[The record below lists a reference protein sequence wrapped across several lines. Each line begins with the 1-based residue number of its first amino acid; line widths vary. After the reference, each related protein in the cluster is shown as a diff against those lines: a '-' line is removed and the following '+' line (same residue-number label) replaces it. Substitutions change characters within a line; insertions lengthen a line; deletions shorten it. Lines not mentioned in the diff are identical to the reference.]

1 MNKVLKKT
9 CGSATRQKIESVG
22 NSITNMLPI
31 AQTAMQH
38 FKLSM
43 EATKTRDETSGHN
56 ILRDI
61 QSFLQKV
68 FLDTDKNGDF
78 SLIKPSTHLYT
89 VGHEKEIDHFFE
101 PQFYPS
107 TIMTNAEKFVEP
119 YISTTLESIS
129 KNEIPEN
136 PDQDSTQPRKGEE
149 EDDNNTS
156 EMSDE
161 MLFDVVDEVYE
172 PEEAPSDDS

>member
-1 MNKVLKKT
+1 
-9 CGSATRQKIESVG
+9 
-22 NSITNMLPI
+22 MLPI

-38 FKLSM
+38 FKLSR

-89 VGHEKEIDHFFE
+89 VGHEKEMDHFFE

-107 TIMTNAEKFVEP
+107 TIMTNAKKFVNSIFQRLLNLFLKTRFLKILTKIPLNPEKGKRKM
-119 YISTTLESIS
+119 TTIRQRCLTKCCLMLLMKFMSQKKLLVMIVESLKVFTNKS
-129 KNEIPEN
+129 
-136 PDQDSTQPRKGEE
+136 SYT
-149 EDDNNTS
+149 
-156 EMSDE
+156 
-161 MLFDVVDEVYE
+161 LFESLV
-172 PEEAPSDDS
+172 